1 MAFDFHFMDLEIR
14 QNVPLAPLTTLRVG
28 GAARFFVEAK
38 TTDEVTEVVE
48 FAETNNLKIF
58 VLGGGSNVLIS
69 DDGFDGLALHI
80 NRGRI
85 TTFFERSGKVF
96 IRADAGVNWD
106 RFVKFCVDRNLAGIE
121 CLSGIPGLAGA
132 TPIQNIGAYGQEVS
146 ETIVAVGVF
155 DRKTGKNFE
164 LKNDDCQ
171 FSYRAS
177 IFNTTEKNRYIV
189 LYVGFALGKNG
200 EPKIVYRDLREFFG
214 ERTPTLKETRA
225 AVLKIRRA
233 KSMVIRK
240 RDPNS
245 KSAGSFFKNPIV
257 TNEKFAEVAEKAKS
271 LKIEKVPQFK
281 VEEKTVK
288 IPAAWLIE
296 QSGFHKGFKL
306 GNAGIST
313 RHTLAIVNLG
323 DAAAKDI
330 LNLKDEIQAKV
341 KERFSIELKPEP
353 VFIGFEDI

>member
-1 MAFDFHFMDLEIR
+1 MTKLQTKLLLQENI
-14 QNVPLAPLTTLRVG
+14 PLAPLTTLKVG

-38 TTDEVTEVVE
+38 TRDEIIEAVE
-48 FAETNNLKIF
+48 FAEKNNLPLFI
-58 VLGGGSNVLIS
+58 LGGGSNVLIS
-69 DDGFDGLALHI
+69 DDGFDGLVLHI

-85 TTFFERSGKVF
+85 ATVIERYGNVF
-96 IRADAGVNWD
+96 IRVDAGVDWD
-106 RFVKFCVDRNLAGIE
+106 RFVTFCVNRNLAGLE
-121 CLSGIPGLAGA
+121 CLSGIPGLVGA
-132 TPIQNIGAYGQEVS
+132 TPIQNVGAYGQEVS
-146 ETIVAVGVF
+146 ETILVVSVL
-155 DRKTGKNFE
+155 DRKTGEVFE
-164 LKNDDCQ
+164 MRNADCQ

-189 LYVGFALGKNG
+189 LYVVFVLKQNG
-200 EPKIVYRDLREFFG
+200 APKIVYRDLREFFG

-233 KSMVIRK
+233 KSMIIRK
-240 RDPNS
+240 SDPNS

-257 TNEKFAEVAEKAKS
+257 TNEKFAEVVEKAES

-281 VEEKTVK
+281 VDEKTVK

-323 DAAAKDI
+323 DATARDI

-341 KERFSIELKPEP
+341 KERFNIELKPEP
-353 VFIGFEDI
+353 VFVGFGKN